1 MGWLKCSLACNEGIP
16 SNEEYMKTIM
26 SNGNMESLRGKHKG
40 ETAWII
46 GKGPSLQYLTA
57 DDIGDGPVVTINQ
70 SILDVENLGLKN
82 KIYSMQKDG
91 GNKRV
96 KSSDNLNPNC
106 PERHNGCGDSCGG
119 MNRPKHATLI
129 VHNLESLYCFDD
141 YSPRYV
147 FELADF
153 GLTQNTCSFVIAIKM
168 GQLFGCTSFNFISFD
183 AHVLKNNKI
192 YQHQVPEVA
201 PHYADLDVKWI
212 LP

>member
-1 MGWLKCSLACNEGIP
+1 MKKSIYLNDVFRNTAETIRFHERHLNMKSL
-16 SNEEYMKTIM
+16 T
-26 SNGNMESLRGKHKG
+26 GKHKG
-40 ETAWII
+40 ETAWMV

-57 DDIGDGPVVTINQ
+57 DYIGPGPVITINQ
-70 SILDVENLGLKN
+70 AIIAVEDLELPNQV
-82 KIYSMQKDG
+82 YSMQKDG
-91 GNKRV
+91 GSLRRGKDV
-96 KSSDNLNPNC
+96 QALTPKCDHSGQCPNQ
-106 PERHNGCGDSCGG
+106 CGYVV
-119 MNRPKHATLI
+119 RPKRATLI